1 MSDQIRAMEIA
12 TFRFGIISEFVTGV
26 VLSYGER
33 ERLLLEKSSRT
44 YSIPNSRRTTISRST
59 IISWIREYGKSGKQI
74 DGLLPKNRKDKGVS
88 KSLSPTLRIAIKEMK
103 KDHPS
108 YTVPVIIRK
117 LKQLK
122 LIESDEDINK
132 RTIYTFLKNEKLTS
146 LNTGAE
152 DRRKFEASAP
162 NEIWQGDVMHGPRAW
177 IKGVNRKTYLN
188 ALIDDHSRLIVH
200 AEFYTEETLDTLKD
214 CLYQAISKRGLPQKL
229 YVDNGS
235 CYKALNLQ
243 QITACLGIALKHARP
258 YTPQGKGKVERWF
271 RNVRD
276 NFLPFYT
283 SVKTL
288 EMLNE
293 QLMEWVDE
301 YNKTIHSSTKITPY
315 DRFKKNLECI
325 RKAPQNLSDYFR
337 IIDFR
342 KVKMDRTI
350 RLNSVWYEA
359 PSELINKKV
368 EVRYHEKEDTKVE
381 VFFNNKSFGLIEQV
395 DQHVNAKVG
404 RNWRSL
410 KKEEKEAN
418 DVKESESVSTGEL
431 FSGGKCE

>member
-1 MSDQIRAMEIA
+1 MTDQAKVMEIA

-26 VLSYGER
+26 LLSYGER
-33 ERLLLEKSSRT
+33 ERLLQEKSKRS
-44 YSIPNSRRTTISRST
+44 YSIPHSKRETISRST
-59 IISWIREYGKSGKQI
+59 IISWIRAYGKAGQKI
-74 DGLLPKNRKDKGVS
+74 EGLFPKVRKDKGVV

-103 KDHPS
+103 KGNPG
-108 YTVPVIIRK
+108 YTVPVILRK

-122 LIESDEDINK
+122 LIELSEEINK
-132 RTIYTFLKNEKLTS
+132 RTVYAFLKNEKLTS
-146 LNTGAE
+146 LNSGAE

-162 NEIWQGDVMHGPRAW
+162 NEIWQGDVMHGPRAQ
-177 IKGVNRKTYLN
+177 IKGVNKKTYLN

-200 AEFYTEETLDTLKD
+200 AEFYTEETLDSLKD

-235 CYKALNLQ
+235 CYKAVNLQ

-288 EMLNE
+288 EKLNE
-293 QLMEWVDE
+293 QLFEWVDE
-301 YNKTIHSSTKITPY
+301 YNRRVHSSIKKSPY

-325 RKAPQNLSDYFR
+325 RKAPPNLLDYFR
-337 IIDFR
+337 VIDFR
-342 KVKMDRTI
+342 TVKMDRTI

-359 PSELINKKV
+359 PVELIGRKV
-368 EVRYHEKEDTKVE
+368 EVRYHEEKETKVE
-381 VFFNNKSFGLIEQV
+381 VFFNNESFGFIEQV
-395 DQHVNAKVG
+395 DEHVNARVG
-404 RNWRSL
+404 RNWRSQKKIL
-410 KKEEKEAN
+410 KEEIEIKE
-418 DVKESESVSTGEL
+418 VETISTGEL
-431 FSGGKCE
+431 FTGKNHE